1 MGDGDAATGK
11 TVTVAFSV
19 KVEVI
24 WRLFAR
30 PAAGQQRAGV
40 KNRKSIK
47 AGACREKEACITH
60 EIMTVMDLWRYTK
73 DEGEGYSTDISWKRV
88 NASESPLLQQICQ
101 PRTEPLYSNIR
112 SWSPGIWAPRP
123 HSRDPHALKKPI
135 VPCT

>member
-1 MGDGDAATGK
+1 MLRYELQNGYESWGSLAIIEYSPSWTQISFVGDGVAATGK

-47 AGACREKEACITH
+47 AGACREKESCITH
-60 EIMTVMDLWRYTK
+60 EIMTVVDLWRYTK
-73 DEGEGYSTDISWKRV
+73 D
-88 NASESPLLQQICQ
+88 
-101 PRTEPLYSNIR
+101 
-112 SWSPGIWAPRP
+112 
-123 HSRDPHALKKPI
+123 
-135 VPCT
+135 